1 MRGMLIGIGV
11 LLVLLFVAGGWLVSQ
26 RNQLVTLR
34 GGAEAQWTQVEN
46 QLQRRNDLIPNLVA
60 TVKGFAAQERG
71 VFEAIANAR
80 AQLAGARTRE
90 ERIRGAQAVESALGR
105 LLVVVEN
112 YPQLK
117 SDAQFTRL
125 MDELAGTENR
135 IAVERMRYN
144 ELVRDY
150 NIRIQQVPTTFVA
163 SLGGFEPLTPFTA
176 APGAREVPR
185 VDFGAGP
192 VGAPRAG
199 APAPAAAPR
208 AVGGPS
214 PAPAR

>member
-1 MRGMLIGIGV
+1 MRGLLVAVGV
-11 LLVLLFVAGGWLVSQ
+11 LLVLLFVAGGWFISQ
-26 RNQLVTLR
+26 RNRLVAMR
-34 GGAEAQWTQVEN
+34 GAAEAQWTQVEN

-60 TVKGFAAQERG
+60 TVKGFAAQERQ
-71 VFEAIANAR
+71 VIEAVAGAR
-80 AQLAGARTRE
+80 ARLAGARTRE
-90 ERIRGAQAVESALGR
+90 EQIRGAQELESALAR

-117 SDAQFTRL
+117 SDATFIRL

-150 NIRIQQVPTTFVA
+150 NVRLQQVPTSLVA
-163 SLGGFEPLTPFTA
+163 SIGGFEPLVPFTA
-176 APGAREVPR
+176 APGAREAPR

-192 VGAPRAG
+192 VGAAPG
-199 APAPAAAPR
+199 APAPAGAG
-208 AVGGPS
+208 VPS
-214 PAPAR
+214 PQPAR